1 MSLARLLLLT
11 GWERDIAGYVAALL
25 VFATFSMKSML
36 RLRIVAI
43 GSNFAFIYYAALASV
58 YPVLILHIC
67 LLPMNLLRLRQ
78 ILLARRE
85 GHRLLS
91 KTADAQTDF
100 AKPLFLSPAALADPA
115 TALSLAERE
124 QLRIACHLAARLPST
139 DAPIPATTGHAALL
153 LLDAID
159 EFLATLA
166 GRGGLTAP
174 QTAHLTSLQSRNEV
188 LRALHETLGELAAT
202 LASSAA
208 PLPDW
213 LASTLREGLGT
224 ILLIAEH
231 AATNRTPDDTNMLL
245 RMTSDRGPQVEKIRT
260 RVMTTRT
267 GDDTSSH
274 RAVYITTALYER
286 TVWLLQRYAKL
297 LEPALTAPPP
307 PSPPA
312 PPPPLP
318 AA

>member
-1 MSLARLLLLT
+1 M
-11 GWERDIAGYVAALL
+11 

-36 RLRIVAI
+36 PLRIVAI
-43 GSNFAFIYYAALASV
+43 CSNVTFIYYALLSSI

-78 ILLARRE
+78 ILRARHE
-85 GHRLLS
+85 GHRLLG
-91 KTADAQTDF
+91 KTADPDANF
-100 AKPLFLSPAALADPA
+100 AKPSFLSLAALADPA

-124 QLRIACHLAARLPST
+124 QLRIASHLAARLPSS
-139 DAPIPATTGHAALL
+139 DAPAPISTGRAATLL
-153 LLDAID
+153 LNAID

-174 QTAHLTSLQSRNEV
+174 QTAHLSSLQSRNEV
-188 LRALHETLGELAAT
+188 LRALHETLGELAAALT
-202 LASSAA
+202 DNTA

-231 AATNRTPDDTNMLL
+231 AATNRTPDDINMLQ

>member
-25 VFATFSMKSML
+25 VFTTFSMKSML
-36 RLRIVAI
+36 RLRLVAI
-43 GSNFAFIYYAALASV
+43 SSNFVFIYYAVLAGV

-78 ILLARRE
+78 ILRARRE
-85 GHRLLS
+85 GQRLLT
-91 KTADAQTDF
+91 KNADPDANF
-100 AKPLFLSPAALADPA
+100 AKPTFLSPAALADPA

-124 QLRIACHLAARLPST
+124 QLRVACHLAARLPNSET
-139 DAPIPATTGHAALL
+139 PAPAATGRAAAL

-159 EFLATLA
+159 QFLATLA

-174 QTAHLTSLQSRNEV
+174 QTAHLSSLQSRNEV
-188 LRALHETLGELAAT
+188 LRALHETLGHLAAT
-202 LASSAA
+202 LTNAAA

-224 ILLIAEH
+224 ILLIAEN
-231 AATNRTPDDTNMLL
+231 AATTPTPEDINLLL

-260 RVMTTRT
+260 RVLATRT
-267 GDDTSSH
+267 SDDATSH

-297 LEPALTAPPP
+297 LDPRSISDPVGSIEP
-307 PSPPA
+307 S
-312 PPPPLP
+312 
-318 AA
+318 

>member
-1 MSLARLLLLT
+1 MLT
-11 GWERDIAGYVAALL
+11 GWERDIAGYVAASL

-43 GSNFAFIYYAALASV
+43 CSNFAFIYYAALAGV

-67 LLPMNLLRLRQ
+67 LLPMNLTRLRQ
-78 ILLARRE
+78 ILRARTE
-85 GHRLLS
+85 GYRLLT
-91 KTADAQTDF
+91 KTADPGADF
-100 AKPLFLSPAALADPA
+100 AKPIFLSPAALADPA

-124 QLRIACHLAARLPST
+124 QLRVACQLAARLPST
-139 DAPIPATTGHAALL
+139 EAPAPASTGRAAAL

-159 EFLATLA
+159 QFLATLA

-174 QTAHLTSLQSRNEV
+174 QTAHLSGLQSRNEV
-188 LRALHETLGELAAT
+188 LRALHETLGDLAAT
-202 LASSAA
+202 LTNALA

-231 AATNRTPDDTNMLL
+231 AASSPTAEDINLLL

-260 RVMTTRT
+260 RVMATRT
-267 GDDTSSH
+267 DDDTTSH
-274 RAVYITTALYER
+274 RAVYIITALYER

-297 LEPALTAPPP
+297 LEPGVIAPLQS
-307 PSPPA
+307 SPPA

-318 AA
+318 AV